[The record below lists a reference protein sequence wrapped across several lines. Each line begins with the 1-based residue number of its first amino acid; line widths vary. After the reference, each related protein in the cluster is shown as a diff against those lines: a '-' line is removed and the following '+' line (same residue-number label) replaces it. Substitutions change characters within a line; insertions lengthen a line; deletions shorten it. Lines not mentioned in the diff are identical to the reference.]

1 MHKQAN
7 AVLYQVAAET
17 LEQLAYFFV
26 EKPEDDDIFEPTD
39 EMVTAVA
46 SFNGPFSGCVGIS
59 LALNLLP
66 EVASNMLGIE
76 DGEISEQ
83 EQVDAF
89 KEVANIL
96 CGNLLPKIAGPEK
109 VFDIDSPV
117 ILEKANAF
125 VPEKMEL
132 IGEVILTIDE
142 TDCKLQLF
150 VEEPVPKELLKI

>member
-1 MHKQAN
+1 MSEKAN
-7 AVLYQVAAET
+7 AVLFQVAAQT
-17 LEQLAYFFV
+17 LEQLTFFFV
-26 EKPEDDDIFEPTD
+26 EKPEDDDFLEPTD

-46 SFNGPFSGCVGIS
+46 RFNGPFSGCMGIS

-66 EVASNMLGIE
+66 EVASNMLGTDE
-76 DGEISEQ
+76 GGISDQ
-83 EQVDAF
+83 EQIDAF
-89 KEVANIL
+89 KEMTNIL

-117 ILEKANAF
+117 IFEKANDF

-132 IGEVILTIDE
+132 IGEAILAIDE

-150 VEEPVPKELLKI
+150 VEAPVPNELLKI